1 MKNLKP
7 KDNSGR
13 NVFIIIVLCIA
24 VITGVYWHNSV
35 EKEKIIEQGGAHA
48 VSVQLKEVQ
57 HGVTKL
63 TATNVDY
70 LKNSKEYG
78 GSFKKGKTIVIYP
91 YPGDRSPFS
100 PMFSK
105 AFDEIMNNPK
115 YASIYE
121 FMTFPE
127 TANNQFFKNCHSFCI
142 VNSKKHELF
151 YIVRTGNAAAKQL
164 PLIFDG
170 LKDW

>member
-13 NVFIIIVLCIA
+13 NVFIILVCCVAL
-24 VITGVYWHNSV
+24 ITGVYWHKSV
-35 EKEKIIEQGGAHA
+35 EKEKLIEQGGAHA

-57 HGVTKL
+57 HGVTNL
-63 TATNVDY
+63 TSSNADY

-78 GSFKKGKTIVIYP
+78 TAFKRGKTIVIYP

-105 AFDEIMNNPK
+105 AFDEIMINPK
-115 YASIYE
+115 YTSSYE
-121 FMTFPE
+121 FITFPE

-142 VNSKKHELF
+142 VNSKKQELF
-151 YIVRTGNAAAKQL
+151 YIVRTSNAAAQQL
-164 PLIFDG
+164 SLIFDG